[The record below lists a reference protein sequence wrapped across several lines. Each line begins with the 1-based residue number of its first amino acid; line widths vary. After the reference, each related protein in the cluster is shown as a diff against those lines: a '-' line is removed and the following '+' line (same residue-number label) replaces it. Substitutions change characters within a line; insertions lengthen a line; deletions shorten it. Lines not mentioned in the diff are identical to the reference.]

1 MVLAV
6 PVAWSQEV
14 PSDASSLTLLQAA
27 EFTLQRNPRLRAA
40 PFGREA
46 AAAEL
51 DRAALKPQ
59 WSVSL
64 QIEDFAGT
72 GALSGINASE
82 TTLRLSRIFEP
93 SEVRSGRL
101 SIAAAQQ
108 DKLKIELDIEHLDL
122 MTLLARRLTTVVDRR
137 FDVVVRLHDDR
148 RENIDAIRRLPIML
162 ADGSGVPLHEVA
174 DIEIVVAPNQI
185 SRENGK
191 RRLVVTSNVRGRDL
205 GSFIAEVR
213 SRLPQAVDLP
223 SGYWV
228 EYSGTFEQLQS
239 PSERL
244 AVVVPIALLLIFGL
258 LYGVFGSARDALL
271 VFTGVPLALTG
282 GVLSLWLRG
291 MPFSISAAGLD
302 DRSGCQFGFPADGA
316 QRWHRRCT
324 GWLALVRL
332 NKPLFHVFFAYL
344 IPAASSGNR
353 PSTETT
359 VAPTGRSAI
368 KASHSPAML
377 PSTPKIQPTSSRL
390 PSVAT
395 RIEALNA
402 GIIRNAKTNST
413 PATLTANVM
422 TIANV
427 AKNRNSHKKPGCRES
442 SVAND
447 SARKRRR

>member
-1 MVLAV
+1 MSRLFILWMVLAV

-122 MTLLARRLTTVVDRR
+122 MTLLARRFTTVVDRR

-271 VFTGVPLALTG
+271 GFTGVPLALNVG
-282 GVLSLWLRG
+282 IGAV
-291 MPFSISAAGLD
+291 PAGW
-302 DRSGCQFGFPADGA
+302 RSYD
-316 QRWHRRCT
+316 
-324 GWLALVRL
+324 
-332 NKPLFHVFFAYL
+332 
-344 IPAASSGNR
+344 
-353 PSTETT
+353 
-359 VAPTGRSAI
+359 
-368 KASHSPAML
+368 
-377 PSTPKIQPTSSRL
+377 
-390 PSVAT
+390 
-395 RIEALNA
+395 
-402 GIIRNAKTNST
+402 
-413 PATLTANVM
+413 
-422 TIANV
+422 
-427 AKNRNSHKKPGCRES
+427 
-442 SVAND
+442 
-447 SARKRRR
+447 